1 MTVLNCFTALLFFS
15 FGLLAQDHSSLFN
28 STVELGVLESDAQ
41 YTITLVYD
49 FEGPIKSRRF
59 ENLRSKSRL
68 DALDQIAAHM
78 YINTV
83 YDIKTSELAHPS
95 VFVDAVAV
103 LKPFKVRAKVSQLK
117 SIDFS
122 RTLPKKVKA
131 VYSIEKEYFQITA
144 LTKSSLAGLSVKEIL
159 KRARSKS
166 HRQQELLMWLLDE
179 TNTFHGRAALM
190 NDLKL
195 SLKFTADHPLP
206 KQASNTQTVN
216 EVFIRILDEI
226 PEADAKEFV
235 RAGQSYLAEIPY
247 HAYSNFLIGELLKY
261 GHDTDILL
269 QAYTDNIYSMHDDV
283 WAGLVDY
290 IHQNSAAIRPK
301 EIDDSMV
308 IIDRVYEGCGLLNL
322 KNDEYEDEYRP
333 LYIKGVEAFKQSK
346 IDSAL
351 VYFLKSIETESID
364 DDAFNFTGNC
374 YRLKNEPVYA
384 LPFLLQCLNLNR
396 RHEYAW
402 SNLAKTLQMLGY
414 PHLDA
419 FLDYAEKA
427 AAGTWSEKSI
437 TKMIRNQP

>member
-1 MTVLNCFTALLFFS
+1 MTVLNFFTALLFFS
-15 FGLLAQDHSSLFN
+15 FGLAQDHSSLFN

-41 YTITLVYD
+41 YTVTLVYD
-49 FEGPIKSRRF
+49 FEGQIKSRRF

-68 DALDQIAAHM
+68 DALAQIAAHM

-117 SIDFS
+117 SIEFS
-122 RTLPKKVKA
+122 RVSPKKVKA
-131 VYSIEKEYFQITA
+131 EYVINKEHFQITA
-144 LTKSSLAGLSVKEIL
+144 LTKSSLAGISVKEIL

-235 RAGQSYLAEIPY
+235 REGQAYLAEIPY

-374 YRLKNEPVYA
+374 YRLKNEPIYA

-402 SNLAKTLQMLGY
+402 SNLAKALQMARY

-419 FLDYAEKA
+419 FLGYAEKA

-437 TKMIRNQP
+437 AKIKRN

>member
-1 MTVLNCFTALLFFS
+1 MFSSSKYYCLIFLLYFVLTA
-15 FGLLAQDHSSLFN
+15 QTTSSLFN
-28 STVELGVLESDAQ
+28 SAVELGVRESDDSFDV
-41 YTITLVYD
+41 TMIYD

-68 DALDQIAAHM
+68 DALDQIAAHI

-83 YDIKTSELAHPS
+83 YNIKMSELAHPS

-117 SIDFS
+117 TVDFS
-122 RTLPKKVKA
+122 RTTPKKVKA
-131 VYSIEKEYFQITA
+131 VYSIEKDHFQITA

-159 KRARSKS
+159 KKARSKS

-179 TNTFHGRAALM
+179 TNTFHERTALM
-190 NDLKL
+190 DDLKL

-216 EVFIRILDEI
+216 EVFIHILEEL
-226 PEADAKEFV
+226 PEAEAIEFV
-235 RAGQSYLAEIPY
+235 REGQAYLAETSY
-247 HAYSNFLIGELLKY
+247 RAYSNFLTGELLKY

-269 QAYTDNIYSMHDDV
+269 QQYVDNLHFIHDDI
-283 WAGLVDY
+283 WADLVDY
-290 IHQNSAAIRPK
+290 VRQNSAANRPK

-322 KNDEYEDEYRP
+322 KNDEYDDEYRP

-351 VYFLKSIETESID
+351 VYFLKSIEMESID

-384 LPFLLQCLNLNR
+384 LPFLMQCLNLNS

-402 SNLAKTLQMLGY
+402 SNLAKALQMAEY

-419 FLDYAEKA
+419 FLGYAEKA

-437 TKMIRNQP
+437 AKMIRN

>member
-15 FGLLAQDHSSLFN
+15 FGLLAQGHSSLFN

-41 YTITLVYD
+41 YTVTLVYD
-49 FEGPIKSRRF
+49 FEGQIKSRRF

-117 SIDFS
+117 SIEFS
-122 RTLPKKVKA
+122 RVSPKKVKA
-131 VYSIEKEYFQITA
+131 EYVINKEHFQITA
-144 LTKSSLAGLSVKEIL
+144 LTGSSLAGHSVKEIL

-166 HRQQELLMWLLDE
+166 HRQQELLMWLMDE

-269 QAYTDNIYSMHDDV
+269 QAYTDNLHSVHDDV

-290 IHQNSAAIRPK
+290 IHQNSAGHTPREFGDSLAILA
-301 EIDDSMV
+301 
-308 IIDRVYEGCGLLNL
+308 RVYEGCGLLNL

-351 VYFLKSIETESID
+351 AYFLKSIEMESID

-402 SNLAKTLQMLGY
+402 SNLAKALQMAEY

-419 FLDYAEKA
+419 FLGYAEKA

-437 TKMIRNQP
+437 AKMIRN